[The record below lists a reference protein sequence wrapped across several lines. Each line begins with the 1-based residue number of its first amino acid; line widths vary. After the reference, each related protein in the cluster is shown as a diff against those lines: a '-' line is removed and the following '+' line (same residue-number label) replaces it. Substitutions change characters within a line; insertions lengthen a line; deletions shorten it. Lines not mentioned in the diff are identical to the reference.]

1 MKIKIG
7 KYKVNRKI
15 DIHIDNY
22 DVWNLDNTLALI
34 IAPALIKLKEIKHGN
49 GHVDNEDVPEELHR
63 PEGLKAFD
71 VDDNWEARFDYI
83 LDELIW
89 TFTTLSEDDVNDV
102 KYKLETRVNNGLR
115 LFGKY
120 YRGLWD

>member
-7 KYKVNRKI
+7 KYKANRKV
-15 DIHIDNY
+15 DIRIDNY
-22 DVWNLDNTLALI
+22 DVWSLDNTLALI
-34 IAPALIKLKEIKHGN
+34 IAPALVKLKEHKHGN
-49 GHVDNEDVPEELHR
+49 GRVDNEDVPEELHR
-63 PEGLKAFD
+63 PEGLD
-71 VDDNWEARFDYI
+71 LWEVDENWEARFDYI

-89 TFTTLSEDDVNDV
+89 TFTTLSEDDV